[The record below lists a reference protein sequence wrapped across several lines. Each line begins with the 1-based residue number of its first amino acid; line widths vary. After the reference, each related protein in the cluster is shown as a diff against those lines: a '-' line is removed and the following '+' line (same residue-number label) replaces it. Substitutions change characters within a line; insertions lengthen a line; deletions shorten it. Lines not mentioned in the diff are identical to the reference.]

1 MKEILD
7 EIEKAPE
14 RKTLIFTSTKAMAD
28 DLTYR
33 MRRDRYPVSCIHGD
47 KSQMERDRVM
57 RGEGEEHWTDRCRAG
72 SKR

>member
-33 MRRDRYPVSCIHGD
+33 MRRDRYPVSSIHGD

-57 RGEGEEHWTDRCRAG
+57 RGEGEEHGHDRCRAG
-72 SKR
+72 RMR